1 MPLNKEALIRYR
13 VINRCLVDYGY
24 VSKKRLMA
32 ACHNTLDHEI
42 GERTLEQDIHEMK
55 FDRHLG
61 YDVPIDVPIEYRKEE
76 RG

>member
-1 MPLNKEALIRYR
+1 MPLNKETLIRYR

-42 GERTLEQDIHEMK
+42 GERALEQDIHEMK
-55 FDRHLG
+55 FDCHLG
-61 YDVPIDVPIEYRKEE
+61 YDVPIEYRKEE